1 MTLRTTDRCPS
12 VLHRRRRALQGAMAA
27 VLFVAVPRMAA
38 AQPVP
43 TVYQVGE
50 ELTYNVRFS
59 FIDLGQIK
67 IKTVRQVTGDGYH
80 GYFTSANI
88 ASYKSI
94 PFVSAEAIFESTVD
108 SGSFSRAFLG
118 RSREGDDWSF
128 ARYTF
133 QYDRGVGLLELGP
146 RDTLI
151 TRRDSIALTGKV
163 QDGLSVFFWAREYLF
178 SGKVLTAPCIISEKK
193 TRATVD
199 FRTEQESVEIDAVDY
214 PVDTQH
220 FIGSGDFV
228 GFYGLTGA
236 FEGWF
241 SNDAAR
247 VPIQAKMQ
255 VFIGNVTIEL
265 MEYKRTGWTPP
276 RGKD

>member
-1 MTLRTTDRCPS
+1 MTLSTADRRPH
-12 VLHRRRRALQGAMAA
+12 VLHRRRRTLQGAMAA
-27 VLFVAVPRMAA
+27 VLFITVPLLAA

-43 TVYQVGE
+43 TMYLVGE

-67 IKTVRQVTGDGYH
+67 ITTVRAVTGEGYR
-80 GYFTSANI
+80 GYFTRATI

-94 PFVSAEAIFESTVD
+94 PFISAEAIFESVVD
-108 SGSFSRAFLG
+108 SGSFSRTFLG

-128 ARYTF
+128 SRYTF
-133 QYDRGVGLLELGP
+133 LYDRGIGLMDIGANDSVITK
-146 RDTLI
+146 RDTM
-151 TRRDSIALTGKV
+151 ALPGKV
-163 QDGLSVFFWAREYLF
+163 QDGLSLFFYAREYLF
-178 SGKVLTAPCIISEKK
+178 AGKPLSVPTIIREKK
-193 TRATVD
+193 AQTTID
-199 FRTEQESVEIDAVDY
+199 FRTERESVEIDAVDY
-214 PVDTQH
+214 PIDTQH
-220 FIGSGDFV
+220 FLGSADFV
-228 GFYGLTGA
+228 GFYGLTGS

-241 SNDAAR
+241 TNDAAR
-247 VPIQAKMQ
+247 VPIMAKMQ